1 VAAPIIPVIAP
12 VIPLRV
18 RGDGKLFAGIEY
30 VTPLPPTSSVA
41 ANSVLFADEEVLKVA
56 RVAPAAGEVHER
68 PENPI
73 VAVLVAVRPP
83 PIVAT
88 TL

>member
-1 VAAPIIPVIAP
+1 VTAPIIPVIAP

-41 ANSVLFADEEVLKVA
+41 ANSVLFADERVEKVK
-56 RVAPAAGEVHER
+56 VAPAAGEVHER